1 MTTEPAA
8 SILTAPCLPDY
19 SGNSIVNLMI
29 SIAQAFGRTDLPVE
43 PMRALSGVHQL
54 LAQRGKVVL
63 FIVDGLGFDYL
74 MSQSAGSAL
83 RQFVR
88 GSLSSVFPST
98 TATAIT
104 TFLTGRTPIQHGST
118 GWHMW
123 FPQLATTG
131 AVLTLKRRQTGQPL
145 TALGLDPGHFFD
157 QQSFFAGLPVP
168 SFAIGPERILNSEY
182 NRAYTKGAQRR
193 GCVSLEHLFSSTLEC
208 LRSSPE
214 RCYIYTYFA
223 DFDSLAHSEG
233 IASRAPMQLLRRFD
247 DAFSE
252 FLSAARGLDATVLV
266 CADHGFIDS
275 PRDRIIEVADHPR
288 LEACL
293 RLPLCGERRAAYCY
307 IRPGAEKMFEDYVTS
322 QLHDQAWL
330 HRSEDLV
337 DAGWFGSGAFGVHP
351 KLRERIGDYTL
362 VMKENWT
369 IKDWLS
375 GEKRYRHIG
384 VHGGVTHEEM
394 FVPLVV
400 AQP

>member
-1 MTTEPAA
+1 MIPEPETQ
-8 SILTAPCLPDY
+8 ILTAPCLPDY
-19 SGNSIVNLMI
+19 SGNSIVNLMR
-29 SIAQAFGRTDLPVE
+29 SIAQSLGRSDLPAA
-43 PMRALSGVHQL
+43 PLRALADVQQM
-54 LAQRGKVVL
+54 LAQRSKVVL
-63 FIVDGLGFDYL
+63 FVVDGLGFDYL
-74 MSQSAGSAL
+74 MSQTAGSTL

-88 GSLSSVFPST
+88 GSLTSVFPST

-104 TFLTGRTPIQHGST
+104 TFLTGRAPIQHGST

-131 AVLTLKRRQTGQPL
+131 AILTLKRRQTGQPL
-145 TALGLDPGHFFD
+145 AALGLDPAEFFD

-168 SFAIGPERILNSEY
+168 SFALGPERILNSEY
-182 NRAYTKGAQRR
+182 NRAYSKGAQRR
-193 GCVSLEHLFSSTLEC
+193 GCASLEHLFSSTLEC
-208 LRSSPE
+208 LCSSQD
-214 RCYIYTYFA
+214 RCYIYAYFA

-247 DAFSE
+247 DAFAG

-275 PRDRIIEVADHPR
+275 PRNRIIELANHPR

-307 IRPGAEKMFEDYVTS
+307 VRPGAEKMFEDYVTS
-322 QLHDQAWL
+322 ELHDRAWL
-330 HRSEDLV
+330 HRSGDLV
-337 DAGWFGSGAFGVHP
+337 EAGWFGPSDAGVHP
-351 KLRERIGDYTL
+351 QLRERIGDYTL
-362 VMKENWT
+362 VMQDNWT
-369 IKDWLS
+369 IKDWLP

-384 VHGGVTHEEM
+384 VHGGVTHNEM